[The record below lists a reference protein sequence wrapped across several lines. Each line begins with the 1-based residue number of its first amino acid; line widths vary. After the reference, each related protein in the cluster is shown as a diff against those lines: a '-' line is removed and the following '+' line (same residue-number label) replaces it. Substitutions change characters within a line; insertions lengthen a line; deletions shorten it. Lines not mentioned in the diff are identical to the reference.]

1 MLLRQILSFEGMIKM
16 KKTPFTY
23 RRWTLMHFCSL
34 IMILPIAS
42 IQYLIAIILNMEHT
56 SFWYSMICTVVAF
69 TGITFFTNTLNV
81 SAGLKEKVLIG

>member
-1 MLLRQILSFEGMIKM
+1 
-16 KKTPFTY
+16 
-23 RRWTLMHFCSL
+23 MHFCSL

-81 SAGLKEKVLIG
+81 SAGLKEKVGVHTICPCNLGGKLDILQHHVSHP